1 MNKAAKVLTDYVICK
16 GVIREEDRDVYE
28 YGFLISLE
36 AGLSLIVSF
45 FIAGI
50 LHMVVEG
57 ILFFVVFIPLRSY
70 AGGLHLDR
78 YWSCFSL
85 SCLTYSVILL
95 VVRLVE
101 LPIYIVFVFFLWFE
115 LSIYYLY
122 PVENS
127 NRPVD
132 AEENKYFKK
141 RLKCFLFLDLFIASV
156 CIVLKK
162 DNYLLL
168 MAATFFMVIIT
179 MILGK
184 YKNKKSGFKNIS

>member
-1 MNKAAKVLTDYVICK
+1 MNKTAKVLTDYVICK
-16 GVIREEDRDVYE
+16 GVIREEERDVYE

-95 VVRLVE
+95 VVRLIE
-101 LPIYIVFVFFLWFE
+101 LPVYIVFVFFLGFE
-115 LSIYYLY
+115 LSIYCLY

-132 AEENKYFKK
+132 AQENEYFKK
-141 RLKCFLFLDLFIASV
+141 RLKYFLFLDLFIASV

-162 DNYLLL
+162 DKYLLL
-168 MAATFFMVIIT
+168 MAATFFMVTIT